1 MLSHIFDRVMKK
13 TYFLLSVLAA
23 GIGAQAFASPLVV
36 DGTEREIN
44 VPSGTVAQP
53 SDSPISA
60 INGGHLVLN
69 VQAGQL
75 NMLPSATP
83 GYVALSVSGE
93 GAGGAASSMEL
104 YSAQSFFLNGYKTP
118 DTYTGVSVQ
127 DGGSM
132 LIATKGNYNL
142 NTGSAVAVGAG
153 STLTFRGQGSYT
165 TANMVDTHIDNS
177 GTVTFKLSGN
187 GGWATGIGGASS
199 VVNHAGAVF
208 EADGLLLSGGSTFV
222 NDGTVTGHKVIV
234 QDAGSVFTN
243 NGTLSNNST
252 QFSVTYGG
260 KLINNAGGT
269 VTENTFSGGLTM
281 YANEQLAAELEN
293 HGTLSLNYGGTL
305 NGTNAVLTNAEDGT
319 LELKTSKTLTLGK
332 KGSSDA
338 VKLVNEGTLKMSY
351 GASVVVNGAS
361 LLDNSGTMEATSG
374 KIVLNDSGRL
384 VTGNLAVGNRAEGQ
398 GAGEALDYTFAD
410 GLKGVTVQVN
420 AGTGVSEVGTHIVSA
435 NEKKQF
441 ITGEDLK
448 LINGLVLSDLN
459 LTSVSPERLKVVNIL
474 RESVE
479 AAATSKDFTDGTIS
493 TVVRGATLTVEKEAE
508 SAEVATIGS
517 VTADGMGSA
526 ASIRLDS
533 DTKETN
539 TVVWKGDALKTV
551 SGEQTLIS
559 ETSAVTVGVAGEGG
573 AEQHGTGT
581 LVVSADSE
589 LTVKGEVKANVETE
603 SNAKLT
609 NDRLI
614 SGNLHVAAA
623 SEASNSAG
631 GSISGDVRVDGV
643 MTNNGAIQGET
654 TVTGT
659 LKGSGVLAAT
669 TIAET
674 ATLIVG
680 NSPGYTTFT
689 DALTVQ
695 SGASVVFSV
704 GGVEAPASLTNGTGW
719 ESHTYS
725 QIVMENA
732 AVTLC
737 DGVNIT
743 IAFGGDALCSTLAP
757 LNEAQ
762 VTPFE
767 LVLIKGGVASTLDLV
782 SLMEHTSFVLSTED
796 GALPLVLTGQA
807 WVLNVADA
815 AYRVDN
821 GNLVLSGKLGITRT
835 PEPATTT
842 LSLLA
847 LAALAARRRR

>member
-1 MLSHIFDRVMKK
+1 MKK
-13 TYFLLSVLAA
+13 TYFLLSVLGAA
-23 GIGAQAFASPLVV
+23 ICAQAFAAPLVV

-60 INGGHLVLN
+60 VNGGHLVLN

-75 NMLPSATP
+75 NMLPSAEP
-83 GYVALSVSGE
+83 GYVALSVSGQ
-93 GAGGAASSMEL
+93 GADGAASSMEL

-118 DTYTGVSVQ
+118 DTHTGISVQ

-153 STLTFRGQGSYT
+153 STLTFKGQGSYT
-165 TANMVDTHIDNS
+165 TANIVGTHIDNS
-177 GTVTFKLSGN
+177 GTVTFKLNGN
-187 GGWATGIGGASS
+187 GGWATGISGVSS
-199 VVNHAGAVF
+199 VQNREGAVF

-234 QDAGSVFTN
+234 QDAGTVFTN

-281 YANEQLAAELEN
+281 YANEQLAAEVEN

-305 NGTNAVLTNAEDGT
+305 SGTNAVLTNAEGGT

-332 KGSSDA
+332 KGSTDA

-351 GASVVVNGAS
+351 GASVVVNGSS

-384 VTGNLAVGNRAEGQ
+384 VTGNLAVGNRAAGQ
-398 GAGEALDYTFAD
+398 DAAETLDYTFAD

-420 AGTGVSEVGTHIVSA
+420 AGTGLSEVGTHIVSA
-435 NEKKQF
+435 NENKQF
-441 ITGEDLK
+441 ITGDDLK
-448 LINGLVLSDLN
+448 LINSLVLSDLK
-459 LTSVSPERLKVVNIL
+459 LTSVSPDRLKVVNIL

-479 AAATSKDFTDGTIS
+479 AAATTKDFTDGTIS
-493 TVVRGATLTVEKEAE
+493 TVVHGATLTVEKDAE
-508 SAEVATIGS
+508 SAEAATLGS

-539 TVVWKGDALKTV
+539 TVVWKGAALKTI

-559 ETSAVTVGVAGEGG
+559 ETSAVTVGVTAEGG

-614 SGNLHVAAA
+614 SGNLHVATS

-689 DALTVQ
+689 DALLVE

-704 GGVEAPASLTNGTGW
+704 SGVEVPASLSNGTGW

-732 AVTLC
+732 PVTLC

-782 SLMEHTSFVLSTED
+782 SLMEHTSFVLSSEE
-796 GALPLVLTGQA
+796 GALPLVLTGQTWA
-807 WVLNVADA
+807 LNVADA

-821 GNLVLSGKLGITRT
+821 GNLVLSGKLGINRI

-847 LAALAARRRR
+847 LAALSARRRR